1 MVLRNQ
7 YGIGSAKLQNNQI
20 ENFNDCNSKDE
31 KSEDGPENEINRVAE
46 QQRRNLDQL
55 NNLRLELY
63 LIGEMHNFEG

>member
-1 MVLRNQ
+1 VVLRNQ